1 MASQAQTRV
10 KNLGENRMNTLKKLI
25 VPMGLLSV
33 LCAIPTMAQIANRV
47 TFDAPSAFYAGN
59 AKMPAGSYTVSQ
71 PDPDNK
77 LLLIEDSSGSHSVFV
92 EYVVAPSN
100 TPHAQSDVSFNK
112 YGNVDFLGTIW
123 IQGRNSEM
131 QILPSKAE
139 QNAAK
144 AANAEKHTLSAKN
157 TGEAK

>member
-1 MASQAQTRV
+1 
-10 KNLGENRMNTLKKLI
+10 MNTVKKLI
-25 VPMGLLSV
+25 ALMGFLSV
-33 LCAIPTMAQIANRV
+33 LCAIPTMAQIPNKV

-59 AKMPAGSYTVSQ
+59 AKMPAGSYSVTQ
-71 PDPDNK
+71 PNADDN

-157 TGEAK
+157 TGEPK